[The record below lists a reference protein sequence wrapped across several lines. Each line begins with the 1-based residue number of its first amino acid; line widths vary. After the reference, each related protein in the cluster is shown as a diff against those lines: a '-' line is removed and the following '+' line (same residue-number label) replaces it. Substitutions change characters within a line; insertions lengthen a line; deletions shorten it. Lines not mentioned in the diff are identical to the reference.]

1 MVLYGKGYLA
11 HEGARTGI
19 AGAYGTVDASTI
31 DILWIAV
38 CASLVFLM
46 QAGFLCLESG
56 LTRSKNS
63 INVAMKNMTDL
74 GIATILFWLLG
85 YGLMFGAT
93 RGGWFG
99 ASAFAPDLGSDD
111 MWHATFFLFQVMFCS
126 TAVTILSGAVAER
139 MRFASYV
146 LVAALVSLV
155 IYPVFGHWAWNGLD
169 AGRDAGW
176 LASRGFV
183 DFAGSS
189 VVHSV
194 GGWVSLAGVLVVG
207 ARVGRFPADGSA
219 PRRIPGSNLPLA
231 ILGTLLL
238 WIGWFG
244 FNGGSTL
251 AMNAQVPKIVL
262 NTLLGGAAGLV
273 AMLVAALIIWR
284 RVEVDMIT
292 NGALAGLVAVTAN
305 CFAISSRD
313 ALIIGAVGGLVML
326 GTRELLE
333 RLRLDDAVGAI
344 PVHLAAGI
352 WGTLAVAL
360 FGDPAVLGTGLDRL
374 AQLHIQLVGIVV
386 CFVWAFGL
394 SYLALIVINRF
405 FPLRITAEQ
414 EAMGLNVAEHGAST
428 ELIDLLHAMEQHAR
442 THDLSARVP
451 VEPFTEV
458 GQIAQRY
465 NAVIAALEQAMER
478 TSAIVR
484 MAQDGIVTFARETLA
499 ISSLNPAAESIFGYP
514 ASTLNGQPVTLLVD
528 TAQEAGHQPVGAF
541 FDEMVARGTPREVQG
556 RRADGTTFPLDITV
570 AAAIVDGKAFYT
582 STMRDIT
589 ERKRTQQELIN
600 AREAAEAASRTKST
614 LLANMSHELR
624 TPLNAII
631 GYSEMLQEDVEDLG
645 YDDMSPDLQKIQ
657 GAGRH
662 LLALI
667 NDILDIS
674 KIEAERMELNLET
687 FDLPTLVQDVAT
699 TIAPLAQKNHNELI
713 VNYPDTL
720 DAMHSDPTRVRQVL
734 FNLLSNACKFTE
746 QGTVSLDIASVCEP
760 VSPPT
765 PAVNSEP
772 AATMPPHYDDFFIF
786 RVCDT
791 GIGLTPEQVQ
801 KLFNPFTQADS
812 STTRKYGGTGLGLAI
827 TRRLCQIM
835 GGDITVESVPD
846 RGSTFTV
853 KLPVI
858 TRPERCSLPPL
869 DQIVASR
876 PMARRASIPR
886 NVLPPADGTPTVLVI
901 DDDPMAREL
910 VERTLEDAHL
920 HVYTATNGQ
929 EGLEYARAL
938 RPHIITLDVM
948 MPGMDGW
955 QVLTALKGDPELAHI
970 PVIMLTLLEEK
981 IQGFTLGATDHLNK
995 PIQRTQLFEAIERH
1009 LQSARQTS
1017 DGPPPPSL
1025 LVVEDDDA
1033 TREMLCRLLE
1043 GAGWKVRE
1051 ADNGRTAIFRLVEER
1066 PALILLDLM
1075 MPEIDGFE
1083 LIEML
1088 RTNPQWRSI
1097 PVVVITAMELTS
1109 AERAHLNGYVE
1120 HVLQKGAYRRD
1131 ELLREVRSQVLQ
1143 KVQQHSAAAE
1153 AQTPE

>member
-1 MVLYGKGYLA
+1 
-11 HEGARTGI
+11 
-19 AGAYGTVDASTI
+19 
-31 DILWIAV
+31 
-38 CASLVFLM
+38 M

-74 GIATILFWLLG
+74 GVATILFWLLG

-93 RGGWFG
+93 SGGWFG
-99 ASAFAPDLGSDD
+99 ASSFAPDLGSDD
-111 MWHATFFLFQVMFCS
+111 MWHSTFFLFQVMFCS

-146 LVAALVSLV
+146 LVAALVSVV

-169 AGRDAGW
+169 VRQDAGW
-176 LASRGFV
+176 LAARGFV

-207 ARVGRFPADGSA
+207 ARAGRFPADGSP

-251 AMNAQVPKIVL
+251 AMNEQVPKIVL
-262 NTLLGGAAGLV
+262 NTMLGGAAGLM
-273 AMLVAALIIWR
+273 AMLAAALIIWR

-313 ALIIGAVGGLVML
+313 ALIIGAVGGIVML
-326 GTRELLE
+326 GTHKFLE

-360 FGDPAVLGTGLDRL
+360 FGDPAILGTGLDRL
-374 AQLHIQLVGIVV
+374 TQLQVQVVGIVV
-386 CFVWAFGL
+386 CFAWAFGI
-394 SYLALIVINRF
+394 SYLALITINRF
-405 FPLRITAEQ
+405 LPLRITTEQ

-428 ELIDLLHAMEQHAR
+428 ELIDLLHAMDDHAR
-442 THDLSARVP
+442 THNLSARVP

-458 GQIAQRY
+458 GQIAKRY
-465 NAVIAALEQAMER
+465 NEVIAALEQAMER

-484 MAQDGIVTFARETLA
+484 MAQDGIVTFARENLA

-514 ASTLNGQPVTLLVD
+514 ATSLSGQPVTLLVD
-528 TAQEAGHQPVGAF
+528 TVHEASQQPVGAF
-541 FDEMVARGTPREVQG
+541 FDEMVARGTPREVHG

-600 AREAAEAASRTKST
+600 AREQAEAASRTKST
-614 LLANMSHELR
+614 FLANMSHELR

-631 GYSEMLQEDVEDLG
+631 GYSEMLQEDAEDLG
-645 YDDMSPDLQKIQ
+645 YDDISPDLQKIQ

-687 FDLPTLVQDVAT
+687 FDLSTLVEEVTT
-699 TIAPLAQKNHNELI
+699 TIAPLAQKNGNELI
-713 VNYPDTL
+713 VNCPDTL
-720 DAMHSDPTRVRQVL
+720 GTMHSDSMRVRQVL

-746 QGTVSLDIASVCEP
+746 QGTVSLDITSVCDP
-760 VSPPT
+760 TAPAT
-765 PAVNSEP
+765 PADSSELEP
-772 AATMPPHYDDFFIF
+772 ATPTHSDCFFTF
-786 RVCDT
+786 RVRDT
-791 GIGLTPEQVQ
+791 GIGLTPEHLQ

-835 GGDITVESVPD
+835 GGDITVESVPGE
-846 RGSTFTV
+846 GSTFTA
-853 KLPVI
+853 KLPAR
-858 TRPERCSLPPL
+858 TRSERRELPSRAQSAAVKPMLPYDPTRLMDMLPPT
-869 DQIVASR
+869 
-876 PMARRASIPR
+876 
-886 NVLPPADGTPTVLVI
+886 DGTPTVLVI
-901 DDDPMAREL
+901 DDDPMVREL
-910 VERTLEDAHL
+910 LERTLTDADL
-920 HVYTATNGQ
+920 HVYTAANGQ
-929 EGLEYARAL
+929 EGIEYARAL
-938 RPHIITLDVM
+938 RPNIITLDVM

-955 QVLTALKGDPELAHI
+955 QVLTTLKADPEIAHI

-981 IQGFTLGATDHLNK
+981 SQGFTLGATDYLNK

-1009 LQSARQTS
+1009 LETAHQES
-1017 DGPPPPSL
+1017 DGKQSQPSL

-1033 TREMLCRLLE
+1033 TREMLCRILE
-1043 GAGWKVRE
+1043 GAGWRVRE

-1109 AERAHLNGYVE
+1109 AERARLDGYVQ

-1131 ELLREVRSQVLQ
+1131 ELLREVRTQVLQ
-1143 KVQQHSAAAE
+1143 KVQQSSAATEEPAPHY
-1153 AQTPE
+1153 ATRT